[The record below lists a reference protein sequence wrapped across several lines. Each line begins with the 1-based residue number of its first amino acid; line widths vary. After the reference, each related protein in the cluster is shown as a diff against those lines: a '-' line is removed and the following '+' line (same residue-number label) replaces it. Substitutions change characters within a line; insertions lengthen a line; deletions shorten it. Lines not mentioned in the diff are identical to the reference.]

1 MKEKTQFEKDL
12 EVVMNVN
19 DGVMSRGIWNLIV
32 SIRDMK
38 LFCKGIKIHR
48 HWRMGDVKL
57 YFGVTGGK
65 EKILNQLEKLLEQHK
80 VDN

>member
-19 DGVMSRGIWNLIV
+19 DGVLSKGIWNLIV

-38 LFCKGIKIHR
+38 LFCKGIKAHR
-48 HWRMGDVKL
+48 NWRMGDVKL

-65 EKILNQLEKLLEQHK
+65 EKILTQLEKLLEQHK